1 MMLRPCVAVSSDLES
16 RIPAGDGMG
25 WDGMGWDGRQASR
38 LSQTAGDAKEGGL
51 NPFMLI

>member
-25 WDGMGWDGRQASR
+25 WDGMADKLVVSHRQQETQKR
-38 LSQTAGDAKEGGL
+38 EGS
-51 NPFMLI
+51 IRSC